1 MNLFVD
7 DTRKFPEHGYICC
20 RDADSAI
27 RFLKYMKFNHISL
40 DYSLGGGK
48 TGLDILI
55 WMKENNVFVPEI
67 NIHSN
72 HILGVE
78 KMEKFCKETFT
89 DSKITTYMLPK

>member
-27 RFLKYMKFNHISL
+27 RFLKYMKFEHISL
-40 DYSLGGGK
+40 DYSLGSGK
-48 TGLDILI
+48 TGLEILI
-55 WMKENNVFVPEI
+55 WMKENDIFVSEI

-72 HILGVE
+72 NILGIE
-78 KMEKFCKETFT
+78 KMEKYCKENFP
-89 DSKITTYMLPK
+89 DSKVTTYTLPK